1 MMLQDCLR
9 QMRRFAVM
17 QETSPLILTV
27 DDEPANLTLIERL
40 LGPSYH
46 VMSVT
51 NGHDALDMLAQA
63 PFDVVLLDI
72 MMPGMSGL
80 ETLQQ
85 IRENPRTAHL
95 PVILISALM
104 DARDISR
111 GLELGANDYITK
123 PIDIRVT
130 RARIQT
136 QLRLKRLEDERKQTI
151 DQLVAAQEMKDRL
164 LRIASHDL
172 KGPVTNVRMVA
183 SLLRSSETL
192 IPSGSALLEALETSA
207 NTMQTVIEDFLDTA
221 ALQAGGLTLSFDP
234 VRVDGVIKSLIG
246 QYSAHASRKNIALE
260 VDGAGGVI
268 CADAARFEQ
277 ALSNLISNA
286 VKYSPP
292 DTIVQ
297 IWSEQYDG
305 RIRVCVADQGPGI
318 PANEHD
324 RLFTQF
330 AKLSPR
336 PTGGENSTGLGLWI
350 VKHLITLQQGQVG
363 VHNPPEGGSIFWI
376 EMPAM

>member
-1 MMLQDCLR
+1 MFAADEAQLVIQD
-9 QMRRFAVM
+9 
-17 QETSPLILTV
+17 SIPLILTV

-40 LGPSYH
+40 LGPGYH

-51 NGHDALDMLAQA
+51 NGQDALDMLAQA

-80 ETLQQ
+80 ETLQH
-85 IRENPRTAHL
+85 IRENPNTAYL
-95 PVILISALM
+95 PVILVSALM

-136 QLRLKRLEDERKQTI
+136 QLRLKRLEDERMQTI
-151 DQLVAAQEMKDRL
+151 DQLIAAQEMKDKL

-172 KGPVTNVRMVA
+172 KGPLTNMRMVA
-183 SLLRSSETL
+183 SLLRASESV
-192 IPSGSALLEALETSA
+192 IPSGSALLEALDTSA

-221 ALQAGGLTLSFDP
+221 ALQNGALKLSFDQ
-234 VRVDGVIKSLIG
+234 VKVDRVVKNLVG
-246 QYSAHASRKNIALE
+246 QYSAHASRKHIALE
-260 VDGAGGVI
+260 VVGVDGVV
-268 CADAARFEQ
+268 CADASRFEQ
-277 ALSNLISNA
+277 ALGNLISNA
-286 VKYSPP
+286 IKYSPE
-292 DTIVQ
+292 DTIVH

-305 RIRVCVADQGPGI
+305 KLRICVADQGPGI
-318 PANEHD
+318 PAQERD

-330 AKLSPR
+330 GKLSPR
-336 PTGGENSTGLGLWI
+336 PTGGESSTGLGLWI
-350 VKHLITLQQGQVG
+350 VKHLVTLQQGQVG

>member
-1 MMLQDCLR
+1 
-9 QMRRFAVM
+9 MRRFPVI
-17 QETSPLILTV
+17 EESIPLILAV

-40 LGPSYH
+40 LGPGYH
-46 VMSVT
+46 VVSVT

-80 ETLQQ
+80 ETLQR
-85 IRENPRTAHL
+85 IRENPSTAYL
-95 PVILISALM
+95 PVILVSALM
-104 DARDISR
+104 EARDISR

-136 QLRLKRLEDERKQTI
+136 QLRLKRLEDERMQTI
-151 DQLVAAQEMKDRL
+151 NELLAAQEMKDRL

-172 KGPVTNVRMVA
+172 KGPITNVRMVV
-183 SLLRSSETL
+183 SLLRASESL
-192 IPSGSALLEALETSA
+192 IPSGAVLLEALDASA

-221 ALQAGGLTLSFDP
+221 MLQSGGLKLVFDH
-234 VRVDGVIKSLIG
+234 VNVDHVVKNLVG
-246 QYSAHASRKNIALE
+246 QYAAHASRKHIALE
-260 VDGAGGVI
+260 IDEVGGLI
-268 CADAARFEQ
+268 CADPSRFEQ
-277 ALSNLISNA
+277 ALGNLISNA
-286 VKYSPP
+286 IKYSPEH
-292 DTIVQ
+292 TTVR
-297 IWSEQYDG
+297 IWSERYDG
-305 RIRVCVADQGPGI
+305 KIRVCVADQGPGI
-318 PANEHD
+318 PADERD

-330 AKLSPR
+330 GKLSNR

-363 VHNPPEGGSIFWI
+363 LHSPPDGGSIFWI
-376 EMPAM
+376 EMPAI

>member
-1 MMLQDCLR
+1 MIQD
-9 QMRRFAVM
+9 
-17 QETSPLILTV
+17 SIPLILTV

-40 LGPSYH
+40 LGPGYH

-51 NGHDALDMLAQA
+51 NGQDALDMLAQA

-80 ETLQQ
+80 ETLQH
-85 IRENPRTAHL
+85 IRENPNTAYL
-95 PVILISALM
+95 PVILVSALM

-136 QLRLKRLEDERKQTI
+136 QLRLKRLEDERMQTI
-151 DQLVAAQEMKDRL
+151 DQLIAAQEMKDKL

-172 KGPVTNVRMVA
+172 KGPLTNMRMVA
-183 SLLRSSETL
+183 SLLRASESV
-192 IPSGSALLEALETSA
+192 IPSGSALLEALDTSA

-221 ALQAGGLTLSFDP
+221 ALQNGALKLSFDQ
-234 VRVDGVIKSLIG
+234 VKVDRVVKNLVG
-246 QYSAHASRKNIALE
+246 QYSAHASRKHIALE
-260 VDGAGGVI
+260 VVGVDGVV
-268 CADAARFEQ
+268 CADASRFEQ
-277 ALSNLISNA
+277 ALGNLISNA
-286 VKYSPP
+286 IKYSPE
-292 DTIVQ
+292 DTIVH

-305 RIRVCVADQGPGI
+305 KLRICVADQGPGI
-318 PANEHD
+318 PAQERD

-330 AKLSPR
+330 GKLSPR
-336 PTGGENSTGLGLWI
+336 PTGGESSTGLGLWI
-350 VKHLITLQQGQVG
+350 VKHLVTLQQGQVG